1 MFLLTPI
8 NSWPSLEHLRE
19 VERALG
25 RWHKARPG
33 RAAMQGGQED
43 HAGGGPGGPE
53 ATVSPGSRRRF
64 GDRNASNSFP
74 PRRLSFDK
82 LRTAIEALVAS
93 TEGPEDNISRD
104 RTPSPVRHA
113 AGRVPADDRDAA
125 TPRPRE
131 GAVHAGEGNNHD
143 KARQLVRSGSFPV
156 RRSSFDRILDVIHS
170 NEEQGEPA
178 DGPALTNSNTN
189 NT

>member
-1 MFLLTPI
+1 M
-8 NSWPSLEHLRE
+8 R
-19 VERALG
+19 
-25 RWHKARPG
+25 
-33 RAAMQGGQED
+33 GGLAENT
-43 HAGGGPGGPE
+43 GGGPGGPD
-53 ATVSPGSRRRF
+53 AAASPRSRRF

-93 TEGPEDNISRD
+93 TEIREDNMSRD
-104 RTPSPVRHA
+104 RTPSPVLHA
-113 AGRVPADDRDAA
+113 AERLAGDDAA
-125 TPRPRE
+125 SPRSRE
-131 GAVHAGEGNNHD
+131 VPLHAGVGNSHD